1 MILFY
6 RELSATFA
14 RLCQLVDEIVSDIKT
29 ELKQLDDQIENLE
42 SCSNNSKN
50 LQDKAKYLSNE
61 LDKFTNQYLNFKNN

>member
-14 RLCQLVDEIVSDIKT
+14 RLCQLVDEIVADIKT

-42 SCSNNSKN
+42 GCSNNSKN